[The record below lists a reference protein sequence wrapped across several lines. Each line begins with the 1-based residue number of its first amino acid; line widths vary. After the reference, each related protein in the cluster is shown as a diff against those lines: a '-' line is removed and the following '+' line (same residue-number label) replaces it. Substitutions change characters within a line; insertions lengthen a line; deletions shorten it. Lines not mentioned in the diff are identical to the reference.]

1 MESKEQKKEIIP
13 LQMMRRW
20 IYMSV
25 AILAA
30 YFFISRPVFNF
41 QKDTGIIYVRSFEM
55 VEQRSVV
62 VTQTDIKTGAS
73 EVTDT
78 MSVIGLHYCSL
89 AMLWG
94 CILCLLCFF
103 SFRGRIFFAAATEIA
118 AGAFYLLMIVYAMRI
133 SEDQY
138 ATLYPNLFALLPAVV
153 LEAMALTR
161 RNVIKERVDEMD
173 EERLIL

>member
-1 MESKEQKKEIIP
+1 MESTEQKKEIIP
-13 LQMMRRW
+13 LHMMRRW

-30 YFFISRPVFNF
+30 YFLISRPVFNF
-41 QKDTGIIYVRSFEM
+41 QKDSGIIYVRSFEM

-62 VTQTDIKTGAS
+62 VTQTDIKSGAS
-73 EVTDT
+73 EVTDK
-78 MSVIGLHYCSL
+78 MSVVGLHYCSM

-94 CILCLLCFF
+94 SILCLLCFF
-103 SFRGRIFFAAATEIA
+103 SFRGRIFFATVAEIA
-118 AGAFYLLMIVYAMRI
+118 AGAFYILLIVYAMRI

-161 RNVIKERVDEMD
+161 RNVIKERVEESD
-173 EERLIL
+173 EEKLIL